1 VEAGLRS
8 NDRAMPEEINR
19 IVTDRLS
26 DVLLAPSPDAV
37 DNLRNEGVPPDRI
50 HFVGNVM
57 IDTLVQALPQAEAR
71 NAPARL
77 GVATGRYVV
86 TTLHRPAN
94 VDDPAHLRA
103 IIAALVELSRD
114 VPVLFPVHPRTRHWL
129 AAMEIDAGDPARF
142 RLLDPLGYLDMLSLV
157 SHAALVITD
166 SGGLQE
172 ETTFLGVPCLTVR
185 PSTERPITCTQGT
198 NRLVSGDRDAL
209 LHAAR
214 DTLRGQ
220 YPSRPAID
228 QWDGRAA
235 ERIACVLCHC
245 SDGR

>member
-1 VEAGLRS
+1 
-8 NDRAMPEEINR
+8 
-19 IVTDRLS
+19 
-26 DVLLAPSPDAV
+26 
-37 DNLRNEGVPPDRI
+37 
-50 HFVGNVM
+50 
-57 IDTLVQALPQAEAR
+57 
-71 NAPARL
+71 
-77 GVATGRYVV
+77 
-86 TTLHRPAN
+86 RPAN